1 MADEPLSKAGAV
13 YSLGPYLLH
22 TNERFLAKDG
32 VRIAIGSRALD
43 VLIALTERAGDIV
56 SVRELIARA
65 WPDTIVEEANLRIQI
80 AALRRLF
87 GGSDD
92 GSRYVVNVPGR
103 GYLLVAPVHRLG
115 VDAANLINENSAV
128 KSQSGLP
135 SPLSSMIGRAETVA
149 ELVADLSSERLISVV
164 GPGGI
169 GKTTVAVAVAHAAS
183 STFAEEAVF
192 FVDLSQVLNKA
203 DVASAIA
210 VAIGCY
216 VPGPNPEPFILGF
229 LAHRRVLIVLDSCE
243 HLIEAIAPLVARL
256 LRACSL
262 VHVLTTSRE
271 ALRVDGEKI
280 FLLSPL
286 SLPEHARPSAA
297 EALSTTAV
305 QLFMARAQSSGHMA
319 ELRDADAPVVVDI
332 CRRLDGIALAIE
344 LVASRVGNYGIRG
357 TADLLEHDA
366 ALRLQGSAEMSARHR
381 TLQTMLDWSFNLL
394 ADGEQHLLCTLS
406 IFVGPFTHE
415 ALQAVAD
422 DGTNLHVLPSAITSL
437 VDKSLVA
444 VVTSGPLQY
453 RLLDTTRDY
462 AAEKLESS
470 GQMAPT
476 AERHASYF
484 ASLLRS
490 GIKDASDFDGREAA
504 KYSGQLGNIRKAL
517 QWSFADRSRHAIGL
531 NLAADAVPIFRG
543 LSQFV
548 ECQYWS
554 RQAIA
559 CLTVRDRETPLEFQL
574 FYALARSAVYAP
586 GDFADVIEVFDHALR
601 LAGQLALT
609 RSELNLL
616 ADLNVILTRRGDF
629 TRALHVAETSASV
642 ADRSGGTAEKVL
654 SEWLLG
660 ASYHASGDQAAA
672 LRHCKQGFRLASY
685 APPVHLDLL
694 SEARARFAFARSL
707 WLQGFP
713 DQAIQTAHQ
722 TIDQMAKYDH
732 HVAYCFAL
740 VYAIPVFLWTGDLKA
755 AAVHIQT
762 AIDHAERYSLG
773 TFQAIARSQ
782 KGELM
787 ITTGHPLE
795 GRKLVEEA
803 HHEMLIGHYHIAA
816 TYTAC
821 VFAKVLAAAGE
832 GDEAQKI
839 LDAAT
844 LRADRVDEQCW
855 RPFLLLTR
863 GEVFA
868 MTADPDLNAAEHF
881 LRSAIQSAQEQSAL
895 SWELKAAISLARVLH
910 QQGKT
915 ADAQSMIEG
924 LYTRFTEGLKTHDL
938 LAARQLIEE
947 FGGLPAARLPGGH
960 MQAG

>member
-1 MADEPLSKAGAV
+1 MADGPLSEAGAV
-13 YSLGPYLLH
+13 YSLGPFLLH
-22 TNERFLAKDG
+22 TNERLLAKDG

-43 VLIALTERAGDIV
+43 VLIALTERAGVIV

-65 WPDTIVEEANLRIQI
+65 WPDTVVEEANLRIQI

-92 GSRYVVNVPGR
+92 ASRYVVNVPGR
-103 GYLLVAPVHRLG
+103 GYLLVAPVHR
-115 VDAANLINENSAV
+115 VDADTGSPIDDNSAAV
-128 KSQSGLP
+128 RQNGLP
-135 SPLSSMIGRAETVA
+135 PPPSSMIGRTETVA
-149 ELVADLSSERLISVV
+149 ELVADLSSERLISLV

-183 STFAEEAVF
+183 STFAKEAVF
-192 FVDLSQVLNKA
+192 FVDLSQVLNKS

-210 VAIGCY
+210 AAIGCY
-216 VPGPNPEPFILGF
+216 VPGPNPEPFILGY
-229 LAHRRVLIVLDSCE
+229 LANRRVLIVLDSCE
-243 HLIEAIAPLVARL
+243 HLIETVAPFVARL
-256 LRACSL
+256 LRACSFA
-262 VHVLTTSRE
+262 HVLTTGRE

-286 SLPEHARPSAA
+286 SLPEHDKPSAA
-297 EALSTTAV
+297 EALSTAAV
-305 QLFMARAQSSGHMA
+305 QLFMARALSSGHTA

-332 CRRLDGIALAIE
+332 CRRLGGIALAIE
-344 LVASRVGNYGIRG
+344 LVASRVGYYGIRG

-366 ALRLQGSAEMSARHR
+366 ALRLQGSEETSARHR

-394 ADGEQHLLCTLS
+394 SDGEQHLLCTLS

-444 VVTSGPLQY
+444 VITSGPLQY

-462 AAEKLESS
+462 AAEKLEAS
-470 GQMAPT
+470 GHMAPT

-490 GIKDASDFDGREAA
+490 GIKDGSDFDGREAA
-504 KYSGQLGNIRKAL
+504 KYSGHIGNIRKAL

-531 NLAADAVPIFRG
+531 DLASHAVPIFRG
-543 LSQFV
+543 LSQFT
-548 ECQYWS
+548 ECQYWC

-559 CLTVRDRETPLEFQL
+559 CLTVGDRETPLEFQL

-586 GDFADVIEVFDHALR
+586 GELADVIEVFDHALR
-601 LAGQLALT
+601 LAGRLTLT

-629 TRALHVAETSASV
+629 TRALHTAETSASV
-642 ADRSGGTAEKVL
+642 ADRSGGSTEKVL

-672 LRHCKQGFRLASY
+672 LRHCKLGFRLAAY
-685 APPVHLDLL
+685 APPVQLDIL
-694 SEARARFAFARSL
+694 SEARARFALARSL
-707 WLQGFP
+707 WLRGFP
-713 DQAIQTAHQ
+713 DQAIQAAHQ
-722 TIDQMAKYDH
+722 TIEQMAKYDH

-740 VYAIPVFLWTGDLKA
+740 VYAIPVFLWAGDLKA
-755 AAVHIQT
+755 AAFHIQT

-782 KGELM
+782 KGELL
-787 ITTGHPLE
+787 IATGE
-795 GRKLVEEA
+795 QAAGIEAVQEA
-803 HHEMLIGHYHIAA
+803 HREMLIGPYHIAA
-816 TYTAC
+816 SYTAC
-821 VFAKVLAAAGE
+821 VLAKELAVSGE
-832 GDEAQKI
+832 GDRAQKV
-839 LDAAT
+839 LDAAM
-844 LRADRVDEQCW
+844 LRADRVEEQCW
-855 RPFLLLTR
+855 RPLLLLTR
-863 GEVFA
+863 GEVSA
-868 MTADPDLNAAEHF
+868 MNLDVDLSAAEIH
-881 LRSAIQSAQEQSAL
+881 LQRAIQCALEQSAL
-895 SWELKAAISLARVLH
+895 SWELKATTSLARLLR
-910 QQGKT
+910 QNGKKEE
-915 ADAQSMIEG
+915 ARSRIERI
-924 LYTRFTEGLKTHDL
+924 YRRFTEGFATSDL
-938 LAARQLIEE
+938 IAARRLIGELD
-947 FGGLPAARLPGGH
+947 GGSPLGEMAS
-960 MQAG
+960 